1 MAWRAGVSDYVGE
14 QIAALKDED
23 WAVREDAASALG
35 ASRDARAVAPLI
47 VLLSDSDRAVRQAAI
62 AALTAIGEAAVPALG
77 ACLAAPDLNVQ
88 EAAASILSGLADDR
102 VLDPLRVSLGSPDW
116 IVRMHAAKALGRI
129 GDPGSVDLLMP
140 LLQDKVK
147 AVRVDAAQA
156 LVAIGQPAVPHLLAV
171 LKHEEWVVR
180 LHAVET
186 LGWLKSSESVEPLL
200 WLLFNDQDQA
210 IREDAVRALGEVG
223 DARAVDFLFLAMKD
237 VGLRHLAI
245 EALGKIGDRRAVPAL
260 VDVVTGASRPA
271 DSRKIDGCGDRWDTE
286 MHAMEAAVRALALI
300 REETTIPTLV
310 GALQHTVVRAEAAAA
325 LVSFG
330 PPAIPFLLGV
340 LKQERDD
347 NILFYAKDTLAQ
359 LGWRAG
365 RI

>member
-1 MAWRAGVSDYVGE
+1 MADYVGE

-23 WAVREDAASALG
+23 WAVREEAASALG
-35 ASRDARAVAPLI
+35 ASRDARAVAPL
-47 VLLSDSDRAVRQAAI
+47 VALLSDGDRAVRQAAI

-88 EAAASILSGLADDR
+88 ESAASILSGIADRR
-102 VLDPLRVSLGSPDW
+102 VLEPLRTALGSPDW

-129 GDPGSVDLLMP
+129 GDAGAVDVLMP

-147 AVRVDAAQA
+147 AVRVEAAQA
-156 LVAIGQPAVPHLLAV
+156 LVAIGQPSVPHLLDAIR
-171 LKHEEWVVR
+171 HEEWVVR
-180 LHAVET
+180 LHAVEA
-186 LGWLKSSESVEPLL
+186 LGRLKSTESVEPLL

-210 IREDAVRALGEVG
+210 IREDAVRSLGEIG

-245 EALGKIGDRRAVPAL
+245 EAMGKIGDRRAVAAL

-300 REETTIPTLV
+300 REEATIPTLV
-310 GALQHTVVRAEAAAA
+310 GALQNTVVRAEAAAA

-340 LKQERDD
+340 LKSERDE
-347 NILFYAKDTLAQ
+347 NILFHAKDTLAQ
-359 LGWRAG
+359 LGWRAN
-365 RI
+365 RIQ

>member
-1 MAWRAGVSDYVGE
+1 MSDYVDE

-35 ASRDARAVAPLI
+35 ASRDARAVAPL
-47 VLLSDSDRAVRQAAI
+47 VALLSDGDRAVRQAAI
-62 AALTAIGEAAVPALG
+62 AALTAIGTAAVPALG

-88 EAAASILSGLADDR
+88 ESAASILSGLADDR

-156 LVAIGQPAVPHLLAV
+156 LVAIGQPAVPHLLVA

-180 LHAVET
+180 LHAVEA
-186 LGWLKSSESVEPLL
+186 LGWLKSSESVETLL

-210 IREDAVRALGEVG
+210 IREDAVRALGEIG

-260 VDVVTGASRPA
+260 VDVVTGVNRPA

-300 REETTIPTLV
+300 REEATIPTLV

-359 LGWRAG
+359 LGWRAN
-365 RI
+365 RIQ